1 MKEISF
7 NMAQTLAIAAIL
19 LYVGNVIK
27 KHSSLLQRFFIP
39 APVVSGLIC
48 SLFVFVGRQSNL
60 FEIKF
65 DLTLQNFLMI
75 AFFTTVGFMASLKL
89 LAQGGIG
96 VVVFLAAATG
106 LVIFQDIIGVT
117 LAKVLGQH
125 PLFGLLVGS
134 VPLTGGHGTAGAFGT
149 DIGLIIGNA
158 IGGEDGARTVGFA
171 AATYGLVM
179 GCLIGGPVGRL
190 LMKKHNLKGED
201 NKAEDLAMEKEKEE
215 GITEEKIL
223 TAVILIAL
231 AMGIGSYLPDLIHKF
246 SLWISEIA
254 VKKGIFKEVGKGLK
268 LPAYIGPMLIAA
280 LFRNLGESTFKK
292 PLPMKEIDSVGSI
305 ALSLFLSMALMT
317 LQLYQLLALAGP
329 MLIILAVQTI
339 FVILYTYFVTYNIMN
354 KIVSKYDATVIVT
367 GHCGFGMG
375 ATPTAIAN
383 MEAFTSVNG
392 FSTKAFFIV
401 PLVGAL
407 FIDFTNAA
415 VITFFMSMYS

>member
-27 KHSSLLQRFFIP
+27 KHSSILQRFFIP

-48 SLFVFVGRQSNL
+48 SLLVFMGRQSGL
-60 FEIKF
+60 FEIQF

-96 VVVFLAAATG
+96 VAVFLAAATG

-134 VPLTGGHGTAGAFGT
+134 IPLTGGHGTAGAFGT
-149 DIGLIIGNA
+149 SIGEIIGSS
-158 IGGEDGARTVGFA
+158 IGGADGARTVGFA

-179 GCLIGGPVGRL
+179 GCLIGGPVGKL
-190 LMKKHNLKGED
+190 LMKNHNLKGED
-201 NKAEDLAMEKEKEE
+201 NKAEDPSVIKEKEE
-215 GITEEKIL
+215 GMTEEKIL
-223 TAVILIAL
+223 NAVILIAL
-231 AMGIGSYLPDLIHKF
+231 AMGLGSYIPPF
-246 SLWISEIA
+246 
-254 VKKGIFKEVGKGLK
+254 VKENTQWLMKGGLS
-268 LPAYIGPMLIAA
+268 LPAYIGPMLVAA
-280 LFRNLGESTFKK
+280 LFRNIGESTFKK

-317 LQLYQLLALAGP
+317 LQLHQLLALAGP
-329 MLIILAVQTI
+329 MMIILLIQTVFII
-339 FVILYTYFVTYNIMN
+339 FYTYFVTYNIMN

-367 GHCGFGMG
+367 GHCGFGLG